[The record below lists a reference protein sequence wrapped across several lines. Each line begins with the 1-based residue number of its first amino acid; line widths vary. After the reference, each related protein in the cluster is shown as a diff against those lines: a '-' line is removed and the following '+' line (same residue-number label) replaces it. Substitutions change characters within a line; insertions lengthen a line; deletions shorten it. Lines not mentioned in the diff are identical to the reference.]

1 MIQVEPDIQALI
13 FDCDGTLAD
22 SMPVHM
28 KAWEK
33 ALVDFGAVYHE
44 DFLDSL
50 KGMNEEE
57 IVQIYNQ
64 NFNLIL
70 NPKKV
75 VDRKHHHYLKEIHH
89 IKPIL
94 PVTNVVKQYAGV
106 LPMAVVSGG
115 RKVNV
120 YQTLEVIDVI
130 PFFPVILTADDPV
143 APKPAPDIFLEA
155 AKRLDVEPGFCLV
168 FEDGDLGLEAAQ
180 KAGMKVVDVRFF
192 YNKETI

>member
-1 MIQVEPDIQALI
+1 MIRVESDIKALI

-33 ALVDFGAVYHE
+33 ALVDYGAVYHE
-44 DFLDSL
+44 DFLDPL

-57 IVQIYNQ
+57 IVQLYNR

-70 NPKKV
+70 DPKKV
-75 VDRKHHHYLKEIHH
+75 VDRKHYHYLKEIHSV
-89 IKPIL
+89 KPVG
-94 PVTNVVKQYAGV
+94 PVLKVVQKYTGI

-115 RKVNV
+115 RRTNV
-120 YQTLEVIDVI
+120 YQTLKAIDVI
-130 PFFPVILTADDPV
+130 QYFRIILTADDPV

-155 AKRLDVEPGFCLV
+155 AKQLDVDSRFCLV
-168 FEDGDLGLEAAQ
+168 FEDGDLGLEGAR
-180 KAGMKVVDVRFF
+180 KAGMRTVDVRPFCQ
-192 YNKETI
+192 